1 MALARTTFVSDAA
14 PGIAGAPK
22 TTTKITKIG

>member
-1 MALARTTFVSDAA
+1 MAPVRTTFVSDAA
-14 PGIAGAPK
+14 PVLTGAPK